1 MRVVLVYQGRYVV
14 RQALEL
20 ETLAAVVRSNGHEV
34 FLVYDSNTF
43 GVTDNV
49 MQVPFLAGKLA
60 SCQKIAGRIIS
71 LTPDVIIFSV
81 LPNTFEFCVQ
91 LAGLIKK
98 NCAAPVVFTGLYPTL
113 VPKQAMSEP
122 VVDYVVEGETESAVP
137 QLLFALISGQKKAMS
152 RVDNLMFRS
161 GKKIQK
167 NSPGPLV
174 DLDSLPL
181 PDKDLF
187 KPYENHLHSYAAMVS
202 RGCPFSCSYCE
213 ETCLKKKYG
222 PGFFR
227 RKKVKSVMAELESAR
242 KKYRFS
248 EVIFKDSYLSG
259 NEKWLAE
266 LMRQYKDK
274 INLPFKCFC
283 TISGFTDK
291 TARLLKDGGCYC
303 IEFGLQTW
311 NQDLRNKILNRNE
324 SNSDA
329 KKAFQICARHKIYFD
344 VDHMFNLPGESIAD
358 HEFGARQ
365 YIGLKYLNRIKVHY
379 LVYLPTADIVE
390 KGVQAGVLDKNMTQQ
405 IACGIASDFY
415 DQTFADPAN
424 RSLAAGYAALY
435 KILPLLPKTLINS
448 LLKTSHI
455 KALGKIPDTV
465 IAALQTARALQTHD
479 LRFAIYL
486 RRYPAQIL
494 RASLQ
499 SLLGKSSLR
508 G

>member
-20 ETLAAVVRSNGHEV
+20 ETLAAVVRSHGHETV
-34 FLVYDSNTF
+34 LVYDPNTF

-49 MQVPFLAGKLA
+49 MQVSFLAKRL
-60 SCQKIAGRIIS
+60 SSPQKIAGQVILRD
-71 LTPDVIIFSV
+71 PDIVIFSV
-81 LPNTFEFCVQ
+81 LPNTFGFCVQ
-91 LAGLIKK
+91 VAGIIKK
-98 NCAAPVVFTGLYPTL
+98 KCEVPVVFTGLHPTL
-113 VPKQAMSEP
+113 VPEQAIAGQC
-122 VVDYVVEGETESAVP
+122 VDYVVEGETEKAVP
-137 QLLFALISGQKKAMS
+137 QLISSLAGSQSMS
-152 RVDNLMFRS
+152 RVSNLWYRS

-167 NSPGPLV
+167 NPAGPLI
-174 DLDSLPL
+174 DLDKLPL

-187 KPYENHLHSYAAMVS
+187 APYETHSYSYAAMVS

-227 RKKVKSVMAELESAR
+227 RKKAESIMAELVAAR
-242 KKYRFS
+242 QKYRFS

-259 NEKWLAE
+259 DEKWLAR
-266 LMRQYKDK
+266 LMGQYKEK

-311 NQDLRNKILNRNE
+311 NQDLRKKVLNRKE

-329 KKAFQICARHKIYFD
+329 KKAFQICARHKIHFD
-344 VDHMFNLPGESIAD
+344 VDHMFNLPGESLAD

-365 YIGLKYLNRIKVHY
+365 YLGLKYLNRIKVHY
-379 LVYLPTADIVE
+379 LVYLPTAAIVE
-390 KGVQAGVLDKNMTQQ
+390 KGVEAGVLDKNMTERL
-405 IACGIASDFY
+405 AKGIASDFY
-415 DQTFADPAN
+415 DQTFAGPAS

-435 KILPLLPKTLINS
+435 KILPLLPKTLVNS
-448 LLKTSHI
+448 LLTTNYI
-455 KALGKIPDTV
+455 RALGKIPAPV
-465 IAALQTARALQTHD
+465 MAALQTARAVQTHD
-479 LRFAIYL
+479 LRFAFYL

-494 RASLQ
+494 RACFQNLRDKQ
-499 SLLGKSSLR
+499 GKR
-508 G
+508 I